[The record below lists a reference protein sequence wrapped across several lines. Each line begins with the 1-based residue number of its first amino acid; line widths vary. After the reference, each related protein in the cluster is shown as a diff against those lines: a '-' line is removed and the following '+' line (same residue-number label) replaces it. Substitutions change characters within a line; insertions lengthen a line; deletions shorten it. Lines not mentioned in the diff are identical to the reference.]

1 MSQLIAFRPET
12 GGLIQINNSRSGF
25 VVTMSFFSFKI
36 GAVVAIIVY
45 VLGAATGGSL
55 LALLRRSHR
64 SA

>member
-36 GAVVAIIVY
+36 RAVVAIIV
-45 VLGAATGGSL
+45 
-55 LALLRRSHR
+55 